1 MTLSY
6 CAATVPE
13 WAWCF
18 LWDFGWCL
26 SVNDYYKDETVL
38 QSCKADGLLQ
48 VWSIEAGKVVSQIN
62 LSCQVG
68 FILNVMFVLKY
79 NLFIS
84 FPLRLIY
91 VLITA
96 VCGAPKI
103 REISFSKWKG
113 SANHK
118 ESSSVRK
125 KKHLQEF
132 NNYIDVKK
140 MCILEKSADDHS
152 PSSSLKD
159 YKAVT
164 LRFRFVDLIYDIMR
178 L

>member
-1 MTLSY
+1 MEHRSRQSGQSNQFKLSGRLHPQCY
-6 CAATVPE
+6 FC
-13 WAWCF
+13 
-18 LWDFGWCL
+18 
-26 SVNDYYKDETVL
+26 
-38 QSCKADGLLQ
+38 
-48 VWSIEAGKVVSQIN
+48 IE
-62 LSCQVG
+62 
-68 FILNVMFVLKY
+68 Y
-79 NLFIS
+79 NLYIS

-91 VLITA
+91 VVITA

-103 REISFSKWKG
+103 REISFSKCKG

-132 NNYIDVKK
+132 NNYIDAKK

-164 LRFRFVDLIYDIMR
+164 LRF
-178 L
+178 

>member
-1 MTLSY
+1 M
-6 CAATVPE
+6 
-13 WAWCF
+13 
-18 LWDFGWCL
+18 
-26 SVNDYYKDETVL
+26 
-38 QSCKADGLLQ
+38 LQ
-48 VWSIEAGKVVSQIN
+48 VWSIEAGKVVSQIS

-68 FILNVMFVLKY
+68 FILIVIFVLNY
-79 NLFIS
+79 NLCIS
-84 FPLRLIY
+84 FPLHLIY
-91 VLITA
+91 VVITA

-103 REISFSKWKG
+103 REISFSKCKG

-132 NNYIDVKK
+132 NNYNDAKK
-140 MCILEKSADDHS
+140 MCIFLEKSADDHS
-152 PSSSLKD
+152 PSSSLRD

-164 LRFRFVDLIYDIMR
+164 LRFYRFVDLIYDIMR